1 MSTSAMMTLGLFVF
15 GLSTLPYQQLQR
27 QLAWRHPS
35 NSRVGAMPAS
45 QYLGREAETITLS
58 GVLLPE
64 ITGGR
69 VSLALVEEM
78 AEQGKAWPLIEGT
91 GYHYGAFVITALET
105 TSTLFFAD
113 GAARRIEFTLSLKR
127 ADDTRADTLGVIS
140 DQIRA
145 LL

>member
-15 GLSTLPYQQLQR
+15 GLETLPYQEMQR

-35 NSRVGAMPAS
+35 NSRVGAMPAT
-45 QYLGREAETITLS
+45 QFLGRDDETVTLS

-78 AEQGKAWPLIEGT
+78 GDGGKAWPLIEGS
-91 GYHYGAFVITALET
+91 GYYYGAYVITGLDT
-105 TSTLFFAD
+105 TRTLFFAD

>member
-1 MSTSAMMTLGLFVF
+1 MISAMMTLGMFVF
-15 GLSTLPYQQLQR
+15 GLDTLPYQELRR

-35 NSRVGAMPAS
+35 NSRVGTMPAS
-45 QYLGREAETITLS
+45 QFLGRDDETITLS

-78 AEQGKAWPLIEGT
+78 ADQGKAWPLIEGS
-91 GYHYGAFVITALET
+91 GYYYGAYVITALET
-105 TSTLFFAD
+105 THTLFFAD

-127 ADDTRADTLGVIS
+127 ADDTRADTLGIIS